1 MLKGLKSVLAAALA
15 LAALAPAQR
24 AEAYDRDKLDRY
36 GLIRGDL
43 STWTQRG
50 DTFPENRE
58 ITVNGSQP
66 LGAIGCSYYASFFM
80 LCRMGI
86 MDPLQN
92 TAWELAR
99 DIDRDGTWH
108 EPHYFEPRLVET
120 LSAGR
125 AKYVEKGTF
134 PENYYHGQEAISDC
148 DTFEKAYRLIRRLT
162 LKKGYFVV
170 ILVCGTATNYRG
182 EEYYTEG
189 HYVFVD
195 GTENG
200 DLQIYD
206 PAFPGTAWSDN
217 FGPHGGSV
225 IRVLAYELFDAN
237 GRQVP
242 FSATRSLH
250 ERDREYDES
259 IADSLAARLAARLS
273 EETESEDGSTEASAA
288 DGAEDSAADG
298 AEVRSGDSENITADA
313 SAGAQY
319 PAFTIGWELKAE
331 SAETDPDPEPE
342 IVEDSELKSAE
353 PESEIEDQSEPPTA
367 DTSQVSASPSADS
380 YDTAAAG
387 EGRNVS
393 AGLGSQYNS
402 EATGAPGVFH
412 R

>member
-1 MLKGLKSVLAAALA
+1 MRAAAIALA
-15 LAALAPAQR
+15 LIMLAPAQR
-24 AEAYDRDKLDRY
+24 AEAYDSEKLDRY

-58 ITVNGSQP
+58 ITVNGSEP

-86 MDPLQN
+86 FDPLKN

-99 DIDRDGTWH
+99 DIDRDKTWH
-108 EPHYFEPRLVET
+108 EPHYFEPRLVEK
-120 LSAGR
+120 LSGGR

-134 PENYYHGQEAISDC
+134 PENYYHGQEAISEC
-148 DTFEKAYRLIRRLT
+148 DTFEKAYRLIRNLT
-162 LKKGYFVV
+162 EKKGYFVV

-189 HYVFVD
+189 HYVFAD
-195 GTENG
+195 GTDDG

-242 FSATRSLH
+242 FSATRTLR

-259 IADSLAARLAARLS
+259 IADTLAARLAARLS
-273 EETESEDGSTEASAA
+273 EETESEDGSAEASAA
-288 DGAEDSAADG
+288 DGAE
-298 AEVRSGDSENITADA
+298 VP
-313 SAGAQY
+313 Y
-319 PAFTIGWELKAE
+319 PAFTIGWEPGAE

-342 IVEDSELKSAE
+342 IVEDSEPVS
-353 PESEIEDQSEPPTA
+353 
-367 DTSQVSASPSADS
+367 DTQPALLPIPAAAPRETSSPSADP

-387 EGRNVS
+387 EGRTVS